1 VTGKKTTSPIGR
13 PPLLRRTNALTL
25 LKLLREAG
33 TCSRADL
40 VRTSGMS
47 APTVTNVIA
56 DLLSAELVQPLGEGA
71 SNGGRPPDL
80 IRFKAERG
88 CLVSVRI
95 TAQFVSFLL
104 TDLCGKELDTSE
116 VWLAGRKTT
125 PEAMCALIAE
135 ETRRIVRAQGLKRD
149 QVLALVAGVPAITN
163 VDEGVVLAISTLEN
177 WHDVPLRSMLKRSV
191 GCQVTVE
198 NDTNLAAL
206 GERMEGAAQGET
218 SFVEIDIGANVS
230 AGIVLDGRLYH
241 GAQWSAGEIG
251 YLRLP
256 HISRRDPVVHE
267 FGALEAVLS
276 STGIQQSWRET
287 TAQLGTTMRGAGRV
301 DVTAILDMAQ
311 RGEAAAKQVVKQRA
325 AIVADVIVNLSLILN
340 PGLVVLGGEVGRH
353 PALIGFVRKEL
364 ERSEFAVPRI
374 AAASLGEAAVL
385 RGAIAMA
392 LEAIPSILL
401 PLP

>member
-1 VTGKKTTSPIGR
+1 VAAKKTTSPIGR

-25 LKLLREAG
+25 LKLLRETG

-47 APTVTNVIA
+47 APTVTNVVA
-56 DLLSAELVQPLGEGA
+56 DLLAADIVQSLGEGA
-71 SNGGRPPDL
+71 SNGGRRPGM

-88 CLVSVRI
+88 CLAGVRI
-95 TAQFVSFLL
+95 TAHFVSFLL
-104 TDLCGKELDTSE
+104 ADLSGRELDTSQ

-125 PEAMCALIAE
+125 PEAVCALTTE
-135 ETRRIVRAQGLKRD
+135 ETRRMLKARGLKRD
-149 QVLALVAGVPAITN
+149 QLLALVAGVPAITN
-163 VDEGVVLAISTLEN
+163 VDEGTVRAISTLEN
-177 WHDVPLRSMLKRSV
+177 WRDVPLRSMLKRSFECHV
-191 GCQVTVE
+191 VVE

-206 GERMEGAAQGET
+206 GERIEGAAQSER

-230 AGIVLDGRLYH
+230 AGVVLDGRLYH

-256 HISRRDPVVHE
+256 HISRRDTSLQE
-267 FGALEAVLS
+267 FGALETALS

-287 TAQLGTTMRGAGRV
+287 AAQMRTPVSGTRRM

-311 RGEAAAKQVVKQRA
+311 RGEPAAKKVIKQRA

-340 PGLVVLGGEVGRH
+340 PGLIVLGGEVGRH
-353 PALIGFVRKEL
+353 PALLSFLGKEL
-364 ERSEFAVPRI
+364 EGCEFAVPRI

-392 LEAIPSILL
+392 LEAIPSMLL